1 LPVQGLATLA
11 LVDITMSSVAAA
23 DDCCKPA
30 GCCLDRNCLPCCK
43 PVVKKV
49 DITKTC
55 YNIETK
61 TICIPPTRFPWDSSP
76 CDGVCGNNCG
86 ADGNCGANGV
96 CGADGICASRGKCVA
111 GQSCTPAG
119 RCGAGCRNSSAT
131 GGLLSGLRAARGMS
145 NCATSKCIKTPIKS
159 SKKIGEKCVCTWE
172 TCSND
177 VCGGAGCKPACVAPK
192 VAPKASAP
200 VAPPKEAAPAIAP
213 APPEAA
219 AFLGTF
225 PRR

>member
-1 LPVQGLATLA
+1 MKTLATLA
-11 LVDITMSSVAAA
+11 LVSITMSSVAMA
-23 DDCCKPA
+23 DHCCKPA
-30 GCCLDRNCLPCCK
+30 GCSPDRNCMPACK

-49 DITKTC
+49 DITATC

-61 TICIPPTRFPWDSSP
+61 TICIPPTRFPWDPSP

-86 ADGNCGANGV
+86 ADGKCAAGGA
-96 CGADGICASRGKCVA
+96 
-111 GQSCTPAG
+111 CTPAG
-119 RCGAGCRNSSAT
+119 RCGAGCGNGCES
-131 GGLLSGLRAARGMS
+131 GGLLSGLRAALGMS
-145 NCATSKCIKTPIKS
+145 NCATSKCVKSPKKS

-172 TCSND
+172 TCSSD
-177 VCGGAGCKPACVAPK
+177 VCGGAGCKPACAAPS

-200 VAPPKEAAPAIAP
+200 AAPPQEAPPAVAP

-219 AFLGTF
+219 LRGIF

>member
-1 LPVQGLATLA
+1 MKTLATLA
-11 LVDITMSSVAAA
+11 LVSITMSSVAMA
-23 DDCCKPA
+23 DHCCKPA
-30 GCCLDRNCLPCCK
+30 GCSPDRNCMPACK

-49 DITKTC
+49 DITATC

-61 TICIPPTRFPWDSSP
+61 TICIPPTHFPWDPSP

-86 ADGNCGANGV
+86 ADGKCAAGGA
-96 CGADGICASRGKCVA
+96 
-111 GQSCTPAG
+111 CTPAG
-119 RCGAGCRNSSAT
+119 RCGAGCGNGCES
-131 GGLLSGLRAARGMS
+131 GGLLSGLRAALGMS
-145 NCATSKCIKTPIKS
+145 NCATSKCVKSPKKS

-172 TCSND
+172 TCSSD
-177 VCGGAGCKPACVAPK
+177 VCGGAGCKPACAAPS

-200 VAPPKEAAPAIAP
+200 AAPPQEAPPAVAP

-219 AFLGTF
+219 LRGIF

>member
-1 LPVQGLATLA
+1 MKTLATLA
-11 LVDITMSSVAAA
+11 LFSITMSSVAMA
-23 DDCCKPA
+23 DHCCKPA
-30 GCCLDRNCLPCCK
+30 GCSPDRNCMPACK

-49 DITKTC
+49 DIIATC

-61 TICIPPTRFPWDSSP
+61 TICIPPTRFPWESSP

-86 ADGNCGANGV
+86 ADGKCAAGGA
-96 CGADGICASRGKCVA
+96 
-111 GQSCTPAG
+111 CTPAG
-119 RCGAGCRNSSAT
+119 RCGAGCGNGCGS
-131 GGLLSGLRAARGMS
+131 GGLLSGLRAALGMS
-145 NCATSKCIKTPIKS
+145 NCATSKCVKSPKKS

-172 TCSND
+172 TCSSD
-177 VCGGAGCKPACVAPK
+177 VCGGAGCKPACAAPG

-200 VAPPKEAAPAIAP
+200 AAPPQEAPPAVAP

-219 AFLGTF
+219 LRGIF

>member
-1 LPVQGLATLA
+1 MRTLATLA
-11 LVDITMSSVAAA
+11 LVSITMSSVAMA
-23 DDCCKPA
+23 DPCCKPA
-30 GCCLDRNCLPCCK
+30 GCSPDRNCMPACK

-61 TICIPPTRFPWDSSP
+61 TICIPPTRFPWDPSP
-76 CDGVCGNNCG
+76 CDGVCGSNCGSDCKCGAGSGCG
-86 ADGNCGANGV
+86 ADCKCASGKCGAG
-96 CGADGICASRGKCVA
+96 GA
-111 GQSCTPAG
+111 CTPAG
-119 RCGAGCRNSSAT
+119 QCGAGCGKACESGS
-131 GGLLSGLRAARGMS
+131 LLSGLRAALGMS
-145 NCATSKCIKTPIKS
+145 NCATSKCVKTPKKS

-177 VCGGAGCKPACVAPK
+177 VCGEAGCKPACAAPC

-200 VAPPKEAAPAIAP
+200 VAPLQEAPPAVAP

-219 AFLGTF
+219 LRAVF